1 MNRPIAKMVKELRL
15 FWKNYVFQ
23 SLLATF
29 VIFIVLLSLSIRDDA
44 AIIASIGATTF
55 IVFTM
60 PNYITAKPRNVIGGH
75 LIGLAC
81 GSLCALALHPQFAH
95 STIAFSFLCALAVG
109 LTIFIMV
116 VTDTEHAPAA
126 GTALG
131 VAIKGFSLN
140 VTIAVLAS
148 VVILS
153 LIRHLFKH
161 RLKDLT

>member
-1 MNRPIAKMVKELRL
+1 MNGTITKMVKKLGL

-23 SLLATF
+23 SLLAAF

-55 IVFTM
+55 IVFAM
-60 PNYITAKPRNVIGGH
+60 PKSITAKPRNIVGGH
-75 LIGLAC
+75 LVGLFS
-81 GSLCALALHPQFAH
+81 GFLCTLIPHPVFMH
-95 STIAFSFLCALAVG
+95 STIACSFTYALAVG
-109 LTIFIMV
+109 LSIFIMV
-116 VTDTEHAPAA
+116 VTDTEHPPAA

-140 VTIAVLAS
+140 VTIAVVAS

-153 LIRHLFKH
+153 LIHRLFKRH
-161 RLKDLT
+161 LKDLT

>member
-1 MNRPIAKMVKELRL
+1 MVKELRL

-23 SLLATF
+23 SLLATL
-29 VIFIVLLSLSIRDDA
+29 VIFIVLLSLSMRDDA

-60 PNYITAKPRNVIGGH
+60 PDYITAKPRNVIGGH
-75 LIGLAC
+75 LVGLAC
-81 GSLCALALHPQFAH
+81 GSLGALVPHH
-95 STIAFSFLCALAVG
+95 SLVTAASLCALAVG
-109 LTIFIMV
+109 LSIFIMV

-148 VVILS
+148 AVILS
-153 LIRHLFKH
+153 LIRRLAKH

>member
-1 MNRPIAKMVKELRL
+1 MKTPKNKMVRELRL

-23 SLLATF
+23 SLLATL

-60 PNYITAKPRNVIGGH
+60 PDYITAKPRNVIGGH
-75 LIGLAC
+75 IVGLAC
-81 GSLCALALHPQFAH
+81 GSLSALVPHPASPVAFAL
-95 STIAFSFLCALAVG
+95 LCALAVG
-109 LTIFIMV
+109 LSMFIMV

-131 VAIKGFSLN
+131 VAIKGLSLN

-148 VVILS
+148 AVILS
-153 LIRHLFKH
+153 LIRHLAKH
-161 RLKDLT
+161 RLRDLT